1 MLTLVTEAMINCF
14 LSMQKYKVLNIYQIY
29 IYKVL
34 NIIKMVSF
42 GAETVSVR
50 LTELLGVI
58 ESGNW

>member
-1 MLTLVTEAMINCF
+1 MLILVTEAMINCF
-14 LSMQKYKVLNIYQIY
+14 LSMQK
-29 IYKVL
+29 YKVL